1 MRQALDDSTWSA
13 RGLPTALLHH
23 EGCPASLAW
32 PCSEQLKQIGG
43 PSFHRL
49 TAHILSFLQTGDVTF
64 DSLRNRHCA
73 RSVYDGIY
81 IILDRERAF
90 DNREHGRHVQIV
102 LARLDCLF
110 NIE

>member
-1 MRQALDDSTWSA
+1 
-13 RGLPTALLHH
+13 
-23 EGCPASLAW
+23 
-32 PCSEQLKQIGG
+32 
-43 PSFHRL
+43 L
-49 TAHILSFLQTGDVTF
+49 TL
-64 DSLRNRHCA
+64 CA
-73 RSVYDGIY
+73 IDIVLGSVYDGIY

>member
-1 MRQALDDSTWSA
+1 MGPRFTGS
-13 RGLPTALLHH
+13 
-23 EGCPASLAW
+23 
-32 PCSEQLKQIGG
+32 QLTLFRFFKLEM
-43 PSFHRL
+43 SRL
-49 TAHILSFLQTGDVTF
+49 TL
-64 DSLRNRHCA
+64 CA
-73 RSVYDGIY
+73 IDIVLGSVYDGIY